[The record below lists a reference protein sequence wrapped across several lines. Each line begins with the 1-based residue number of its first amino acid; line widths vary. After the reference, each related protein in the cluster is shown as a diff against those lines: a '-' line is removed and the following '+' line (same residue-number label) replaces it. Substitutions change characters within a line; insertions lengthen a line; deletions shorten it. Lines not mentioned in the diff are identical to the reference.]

1 MKNVSINT
9 KKVVVIAMSAA
20 LLTGF
25 IGCDDPRWVANKV
38 AKAIKE
44 KRLVD
49 HLAELEGLA
58 VATGDSTSGNR
69 AAGTQ
74 GYTNSVDYIVQ
85 TLERYGYD
93 VTLQP
98 FDFRRWVEQDDTVL
112 KVNGHELIHIRDATD
127 EIPADYAAMTYSGGS
142 SGALSANIAFVTPDF
157 NFESPD
163 YDSTDGCETSDFSG
177 IDVVGKVAVIQRGG
191 CSFDAKVVNAQTAGA
206 VGVIVFNQGNSDGR
220 KGVINGTLGS
230 GSNATI
236 PAFGA
241 RYDLGK
247 SWHDAV
253 QTEPVNAMLTVA
265 VTDNVIVTQN
275 ILTETP
281 GGDPNQIVML
291 GAHLDSVSVGPG
303 INDNGSGSAGVLEY
317 AIKLKKR
324 LKLMHIKQKNKVR
337 FAWWAAE
344 EAGLLGSQHYTN
356 ELFGD
361 LYNQAQ
367 QQIMKELGIS
377 DPSDLTDAHYEL
389 IEARYKE
396 LNPVKI
402 YLNFDMIGS
411 PNYIFGVMDGD
422 LSDTKDSPDNAYSG
436 DFEPPEGTSHIEGMF
451 NEFFTNKEESTIA
464 QALSKR
470 SDYAGFADWD
480 VAFGGLFT
488 GAENVKSATEATLFG
503 GEVDVAYDKCY
514 HQKCDDLNNVNFT
527 AMTTNTK
534 AMAFVA
540 TFYAMSEDLFSDGEE
555 KVKAANKLRAFAP
568 TSKHRIGDKIKAASR
583 KSADHGHFDGDFDQD
598 KK

>member
-1 MKNVSINT
+1 MKNISLNT
-9 KKVVVIAMSAA
+9 KKVIVIAISAA

-25 IGCDDPRWVANKV
+25 VGCNDPRWVANKL

-44 KRLVD
+44 KSLVD
-49 HLAELEGLA
+49 HLVVLEGLA

-74 GYTNSVDYIVQ
+74 GYANSVDYIVQ
-85 TLERYGYD
+85 TLEQYGYE

-98 FDFRRWVEQDDTVL
+98 FDFRRWVESDDTVIN
-112 KVNGHELIHIRDATD
+112 VNGQDLVHIRDATD
-127 EIPADYAAMTYSGGS
+127 QVPADYAAMTYSGSS
-142 SGALSANIAFVTPDF
+142 SGALSADITFVTPDF
-157 NFESPD
+157 NFDSPN
-163 YDSTDGCETSDFSG
+163 YDSTDGCETTDFSR

-191 CSFDAKVVNAQTAGA
+191 CTFDTKVVNAQAAGA

-220 KGVINGTLGS
+220 KGVINGTLGGDS
-230 GSNATI
+230 TATI

-247 SWHDAV
+247 SWHDAG
-253 QTEPVNAMLTVA
+253 QTNPAKAMLTIS
-265 VTDNVIVTQN
+265 VTDDVIVTQN

-281 GGDPNQIVML
+281 AGDPDQIVML
-291 GAHLDSVSVGPG
+291 GAHLDSVAAGPG

-324 LKLMHIKQKNKVR
+324 LKLMHIEQKNKVR

-344 EAGLLGSQHYTN
+344 EAGLLGSEHYTN

-367 QQIMKELGIS
+367 QLIMAELSIG
-377 DPSDLTDAHYEL
+377 DPADLTNAHYEL

-396 LNPVKI
+396 LNPIKI

-422 LSDTKDSPDNAYSG
+422 LSDTKDSPDNAYPG
-436 DFEPPEGTSHIEGMF
+436 DFQPPAGTSHIEGMF
-451 NEFFTNKEESTIA
+451 NEFFTDNGESTIA

-488 GAENVKSATEATLFG
+488 GAENLKSAAEATLFG

-514 HQKCDDLNNVNFT
+514 HQTCDDMNNVNFG

-534 AMAFVA
+534 AMAYVA
-540 TFYAMSEDLFSDGEE
+540 TFYAMSEELFTDGEQNE
-555 KVKAANKLRAFAP
+555 QVTSKLRAFAP
-568 TSKHRIGDKIKAASR
+568 TSTRRIGDKIKAASR
-583 KSADHGHFDGDFDQD
+583 EHADHGHFNGDFDQD